1 MSDVRKDLLIK
12 EKREIWYKAKDL
24 RKKLEDEKRLLSE
37 EEKTLYKSWV
47 DRMHELQDNIE
58 TLQSMEDMA
67 AENRGNVYDNKGI
80 IIGDKE
86 EQTDKYNRAVRNWL
100 RLGTEGLSDE
110 ERQMVKPGFNDKGGA
125 RGPSIELRAPGAMAG
140 TSYTMATDV
149 MAAVAVAKK
158 FFGNFLPAF
167 DEFTTAKGNPIT
179 WPKLDDTSYTGALEI
194 AGTDTFTS
202 SDAVTLTSSTLNNY
216 IYSSQGVA
224 IANDAMEDADF
235 PIDRILGEAL
245 GTRLWRKIALD
256 ATTGTGT
263 SMISGIVGKA
273 VGAPIGH
280 GAGACAITRARLL
293 QLMGSVDYGYHQM
306 PGCGYMMHSSQMYE
320 LAGVSTASTDGRPLW
335 QPSMREGV
343 PDKIE
348 GFPYWI
354 NNNLSA
360 NTVYPHM
367 GAACVRLQSARH
379 ILFGDFKQYKL
390 RYVGPAILVRLNELY
405 AAQLQTGFV
414 MLQRVDGKLLMPNT
428 TTYAPVKYLRKYQT

>member
-1 MSDVRKDLLIK
+1 MLLDKDRLIK
-12 EKREIWYKAKDL
+12 EKRELWYTAKDL
-24 RKKLEDEKRLLSE
+24 KKKVEAEKRLLSQE
-37 EEKTLYKSWV
+37 EITLYQSYV
-47 DRMHELQDNIE
+47 DRMHEIQSNIE

-67 AENRGNVYDNKGI
+67 AENRGVIFDNKGI
-80 IIGDKE
+80 VVGDKE
-86 EQTDKYNRAVRNWL
+86 EQTEKYNLAVRNWL
-100 RLGTEGLSDE
+100 RGGTESLSE
-110 ERQMVKPGFNDKGGA
+110 EDRKLVKPGFNDKGGA

-167 DEFTTAKGNPIT
+167 DEFTTAKGNPLT
-179 WPKLDDTSYTGALEI
+179 WPKLDDTGYTGALEG
-194 AGTDTFTS
+194 AGTDIFTS

-245 GTRLWRKIALD
+245 GTRLWRKISAD

-263 SMISGIVGKA
+263 TMISGIVGKG

-280 GAGACAITRARLL
+280 GAGTGVITRARIL

-306 PGCGYMMHSSQMYE
+306 PGCGFMMHSSMMYE

-354 NNNLSA
+354 NNNMTA
-360 NTVYPHM
+360 NNVH
-367 GAACVRLQSARH
+367 GHDSKLGVRH

-390 RYVGPAILVRLNELY
+390 RYVGPAVLVRLNELY
-405 AAQLQTGFV
+405 AAQLQTGFA
-414 MLQRVDGKLLMPNT
+414 MLQRVDGKLLMPNA